1 MVRIIKQPKAKN
13 IKEIIFYY
21 YWQILLLCFCLV
33 FVLEYF
39 IVVSPL
45 IKLTKNNRELDMK
58 FYENLLSEE
67 EKFLSNLETIINEA
81 ESLN

>member
-58 FYENLLSEE
+58 FYENLCL
-67 EKFLSNLETIINEA
+67 KKKNFFLI
-81 ESLN
+81 